1 MSVIAKFL
9 LRGPSLSGARQKP
22 LTNVAISPSEPDSAL
37 PSEGR
42 GQRFESSWVRQSL
55 QRLRVAFGGAK
66 TPRVIGNVRATM
78 RCSGSVLLLKSAPLP
93 PKEQV

>member
-9 LRGPSLSGARQKP
+9 LRGTGLSGARQKP

-42 GQRFESSWVRQSL
+42 GQRFESSWVRHHFNDLANSN
-55 QRLRVAFGGAK
+55 FG
-66 TPRVIGNVRATM
+66 RM
-78 RCSGSVLLLKSAPLP
+78 
-93 PKEQV
+93 